1 MVVSNINRMKR
12 HRKAR
17 QIGNQQIPAQIM
29 EFDAPLHLSN
39 VMLVCPA
46 CDQKTRVGYRMKDNG
61 FKVRFCKKCQA
72 DIE

>member
-1 MVVSNINRMKR
+1 VSNINRMKR

-39 VMLVCPA
+39 VMLVCPN
-46 CDQKTRVGYRMKDNG
+46 CDEKTRVGYRTKDNG
-61 FKVRFCKKCQA
+61 FKVRFCKKCQS